1 MSERAQERGVPGYV
15 VLRHRGGDRWQLV
28 GEADRRPGHAARRA
42 RAQAVVD
49 AAGRA
54 AQAGEVYA
62 VVPRSEWRVAL
73 DH

>member
-1 MSERAQERGVPGYV
+1 MSERAPARGAPGYV
-15 VLRHRGGDRWQLV
+15 VLRHCGGDRWQLV
-28 GEADRRPGHAARRA
+28 GEADRRPGHTARRA

-49 AAGRA
+49 ATGRA
-54 AQAGEVYA
+54 AKAGEAYA